1 MQQTA
6 RIDHI
11 LLGVPDR
18 TLATAELEKLFGVRP
33 VYGGK
38 HPRGTHNALLSLG
51 PRLYLELIALQP
63 GASGTAIGTNDLEKL
78 SKPEPIGWAVSGTS
92 LAVRES
98 LTKAGFD
105 LAAPEPGSRTT
116 PSGSVLKWQTFDLR
130 TAVQGAPFFIEW
142 SADTPHPATT
152 SPSGCTLVSFQIAS
166 PIQRVF
172 APSTPPST
180 SRRPSSTAHA
190 CYSR

>member
-1 MQQTA
+1 
-6 RIDHI
+6 
-11 LLGVPDR
+11 
-18 TLATAELEKLFGVRP
+18 
-33 VYGGK
+33 
-38 HPRGTHNALLSLG
+38 
-51 PRLYLELIALQP
+51 
-63 GASGTAIGTNDLEKL
+63 
-78 SKPEPIGWAVSGTS
+78 
-92 LAVRES
+92 

-166 PIQRVF
+166 PDSTRLRAFNATLNLETTIVDGPRLLF
-172 APSTPPST
+172 ALTISCPKGHLTFRS
-180 SRRPSSTAHA
+180 
-190 CYSR
+190 